1 MRQITG
7 RFLTGLPHPTAVPP
21 EPRPNS
27 IQTFF
32 KKTLHPPMNTLLI
45 LTVGTGIAGPQSD
58 VSAGLASTIEMVK
71 PRLYWLVP
79 STSPKSMPVAD
90 LIRERVGNKFT
101 FQPYA
106 DGQPYNAIPDPDDIH
121 CCRKVFKEVIR
132 KAKASL
138 RPGEKLVVNPTGGT
152 KQMSAAA
159 TIAALDE
166 EVGEVNFTIGRR
178 EGGVVSTGTEVVAP
192 FSTRQF
198 FLDRDRQIAGEL
210 FNAGSFLAAE
220 RVLRSYGDQSMIEC
234 QKALCLHEWQRLNFA
249 KAATHAAKFSQTIKD
264 HLTHLQK
271 ADPCGPEL
279 LGELLAGADELV
291 RWGDTEEAMARYY
304 RGVEQ
309 AAKVRLFSQ
318 FGVRPP
324 YTTNGFSG
332 LPAKA
337 QSIVCQL
344 PTSGTQKE
352 IFLGSQMSWE
362 ILKACADPMAE
373 AYLRDT
379 FLMGL
384 VRQRNETIYGHGGEA
399 IAASVLQSIEPI
411 LRRLFQAHMPEVIP
425 YWTCEKRPHALV

>member
-1 MRQITG
+1 
-7 RFLTGLPHPTAVPP
+7 
-21 EPRPNS
+21 
-27 IQTFF
+27 
-32 KKTLHPPMNTLLI
+32 MNTLLI
-45 LTVGTGIAGPQSD
+45 LTVGTGTAGKQSD
-58 VSAGLASTIEMVK
+58 VSAGLARTILLTK
-71 PRLYWLVP
+71 PRLFWLVP
-79 STSPKSMPVAD
+79 SVSPESIPVAD
-90 LIRERVGNKFT
+90 LIRDHVSGRFT

-106 DGQPYNAIPDPDDIH
+106 DGQDYNSISDPDDIH
-121 CCRKVFKEVIR
+121 CCRRVFTEVIR
-132 KAKASL
+132 KAKACL
-138 RPGEKLVVNPTGGT
+138 RPGEKLIVNPTGGT

-166 EVGEVNFTIGRR
+166 DIEEVNFTVGKR
-178 EGGVVSTGTEVVAP
+178 ENGVVVTGSEVIAP
-192 FSTRQF
+192 FSTHQF

-332 LPAKA
+332 LPPRA
-337 QSIVCQL
+337 QSIISQL
-344 PTSGTQKE
+344 PTSGQQRE

-362 ILKACADPMAE
+362 ILKACADPMGE

-399 IAASVLQSIEPI
+399 IDASVLQSLKPI
-411 LRRLFQAHMPEVIP
+411 LKELFRAQMPEVIP